1 MAEPSVRDPSAPPL
15 RARRPSAADQ
25 ASPMGSR
32 PRSVNPDA
40 GAGFVPPVPAGPVPG
55 ARSRSARPARGS
67 SVPTDRRRLLA
78 AIASS
83 LLPGFGQALNGRL
96 RPALLFGIPTL
107 AVLLAAW
114 RIANSDTPAMLIA
127 RAIAP
132 SILGALL
139 ALNVV
144 ILCWRAFAVLQA
156 FMDRRYPLRPGRFG
170 TVGLAVVLVATGLPH
185 LLAWNYGTSAQAMF
199 GRIFT
204 GSAVRSVSGGPPPA
218 DGERL
223 NVLLI
228 GVDSAP
234 GRTEALTD
242 SLIVVSLDP
251 VGRTVSMVSI
261 PRDLASVPLG
271 TGDSYGP
278 KINSLVSWADRHP
291 TDFPAGG
298 IRALEDAVGALF
310 GIRIHYYA
318 KVDLGGFAAMVDAV
332 GGVDVTVKKALDDPK
347 YPGLDGT
354 RGWSVQPGP
363 HHFNGT
369 GALAYA
375 RIRKSTG
382 ESDLTRAARQQ
393 EVLVALRNR
402 AVGAG
407 ILFSLPSLLDA
418 VGATV
423 RTDLPQDRLPQLAA
437 LAEQIGGTSTVKVV
451 LGSPLIK
458 SGGSTQFGSI
468 FIPVP
473 AKIRAL
479 AQVVFGTPGADPTWP
494 VPVPGS
500 SAPPSG
506 PAAAPS
512 AAAP

>member
-1 MAEPSVRDPSAPPL
+1 MVEPSIRDPYAPPL
-15 RARRPSAADQ
+15 RARRPIAADH
-25 ASPMGSR
+25 AR
-32 PRSVNPDA
+32 PVRAERRPLDVDA
-40 GAGFVPPVPAGPVPG
+40 EPAEESGDPLTAP
-55 ARSRSARPARGS
+55 ARTGRPARGNTIPS
-67 SVPTDRRRLLA
+67 DRRRLLA

-107 AVLLAAW
+107 AVLLASW
-114 RIANSDTPAMLIA
+114 LIANSDRPAMLIA

-132 SILGALL
+132 SVLGALL
-139 ALNVV
+139 VLNAA
-144 ILCWRAFAVLQA
+144 ILGWRLFAVVQA
-156 FMDRRYPLRPGRFG
+156 FMDRRYPFRPGRFG
-170 TVGLAVVLVATGLPH
+170 AIGLAVLLVGTGVPH

-204 GSAVRSVSGGPPPA
+204 GSPVRSVSGVPPPA

-242 SLIVVSLDP
+242 SMIVVSLDP

-261 PRDLASVPLG
+261 PRDLASVPLANG
-271 TGDSYGP
+271 NVYGP

-291 TDFPAGG
+291 TDFPGG
-298 IRALEDAVGALF
+298 GVRALEDAVGALF

-332 GGVDVTVKKALDDPK
+332 GGVDVTVKKPLDDPK
-347 YPGLDGT
+347 YPGLDGR

-369 GALAYA
+369 DALAYA
-375 RIRKSTG
+375 RIRKSAG

-437 LAEQIGGTSTVKVV
+437 LAEQIGATSTVKVV
-451 LGSPLIK
+451 LGSPMIK

-468 FIPVP
+468 FVPVP
-473 AKIRAL
+473 AKIRAMTT
-479 AQVVFGTPGADPTWP
+479 VVFGAPGADPAWP
-494 VPVPGS
+494 VPAPGAS
-500 SAPPSG
+500 VTPSG
-506 PAAAPS
+506 S